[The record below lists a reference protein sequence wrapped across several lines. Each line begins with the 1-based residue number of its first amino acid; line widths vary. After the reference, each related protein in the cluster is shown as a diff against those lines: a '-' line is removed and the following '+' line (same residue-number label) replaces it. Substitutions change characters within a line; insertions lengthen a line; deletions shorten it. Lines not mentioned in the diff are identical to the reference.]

1 MILPALGL
9 LAVAMLLAWW
19 RARRQHARAQI
30 TPLGGLDTG
39 CRSPFRTPVRFFA
52 PRKGF

>member
-1 MILPALGL
+1 MIGLVLLMVPLAL
-9 LAVAMLLAWW
+9 LLAWFRHR
-19 RARRQHARAQI
+19 RAAKLEV

-39 CRSPFRTPVRFFA
+39 CRSPFRTPARFLA